1 MSSLVSRIHRAL
13 LTLAAI
19 LWAGS
24 ALAQLGAPPPPPPA
38 NSREAAPQDFTGYWV
53 SLVTEDWR
61 YRMLT
66 PDKGDYSGITLT
78 PAARAIADKWDPAQD
93 EASGNQCKAYGAPAI
108 MRVPTRLH
116 IQWQGDNELRIDT
129 DAGKQTRLLHFNA
142 KVPANT
148 APSLQGYSVA
158 SWEGLRARGTGGVAT
173 TLGDRQKA
181 PPQGYMKV
189 ETTALQP
196 GYLRKNGVP
205 YGANAQLTEYF
216 DSFKEPDGTR
226 WLIVTTIVTDPDNL
240 AQQYIASEQFKQLP
254 GPTGWNPTACEA
266 R

>member
-1 MSSLVSRIHRAL
+1 VSGPMSRTFGFGLLAL
-13 LTLAAI
+13 TCATAVV
-19 LWAGS
+19 
-24 ALAQLGAPPPPPPA
+24 AQLGAPPPPPPA
-38 NSREAAPQDFTGYWV
+38 NAREAAPQDFTGYWV

-66 PDKGDYSGITLT
+66 PDKGDYSGISLT
-78 PAARAIADKWDPAQD
+78 PTGRALADQWDPAKED
-93 EASGNQCKAYGAPAI
+93 RDACKAYGAPAI

-129 DAGKQTRLLHFNA
+129 DAGRQTRLLHFNA
-142 KVPANT
+142 KPPAT
-148 APSLQGYSVA
+148 AVPSLQGYSAA

-173 TLGDRQKA
+173 TLADREKG
-181 PPQGYMKV
+181 PSSQGYLKV
-189 ETTALQP
+189 VTTHLQP

-205 YGANAQLTEYF
+205 YGGDTELMEYF
-216 DSFKEPDGTR
+216 DGFKEPDGTT
-226 WLIVTTIVTDPDNL
+226 WLIVTTVVTDPEYL
-240 AQQYIASEQFKQLP
+240 AQQYIVSEQFKKLP